1 MVLAWSF
8 GFISKFC
15 FLVFQPEFKA
25 ADPICTF
32 LFSVLVLWTTVPV
45 IKDVFRIL
53 MEGCPQ
59 HIDVDKV
66 KELLLSVSG
75 VVSVHS
81 LRVWSLNM
89 THSLLTAHVLT
100 EEDTDSQLVLMK
112 ATNLLRSEFS
122 FSNVTIQVERLGS
135 GARTLSTQR

>member
-1 MVLAWSF
+1 MYALPFPSF
-8 GFISKFC
+8 
-15 FLVFQPEFKA
+15 Q
-25 ADPICTF
+25 TF
-32 LFSVLVLWTTVPV
+32 LP
-45 IKDVFRIL
+45 
-53 MEGCPQ
+53 GCPQ

-100 EEDTDSQLVLMK
+100 GESPQL
-112 ATNLLRSEFS
+112 
-122 FSNVTIQVERLGS
+122 QQ
-135 GARTLSTQR
+135 STR